1 MPPYPVYQNTDVIY
15 YDEAVKG
22 LEAQLADLA
31 KAEKFIF
38 MEYHAIEDA
47 QAWHKNPES
56 SGRPRKGR
64 RRSQSIL

>member
-1 MPPYPVYQNTDVIY
+1 MMRQS
-15 YDEAVKG
+15 KG

-47 QAWHKNPES
+47 QGLA
-56 SGRPRKGR
+56 
-64 RRSQSIL
+64 